1 MSKKSSRLGVFPSAN
16 EDAVAAQR
24 HVNSPQCTS
33 DSYLLA
39 FQDQNFLLREELRP
53 VRLQLELLKPELA
66 LQEQQIESTVV
77 IYGSA
82 RFMDPESAALRQEK
96 AMEALKKNP
105 DDAALSGLI
114 PICV

>member
-39 FQDQNFLLREELRP
+39 FQDQNFLLREEL
-53 VRLQLELLKPELA
+53 Q
-66 LQEQQIESTVV
+66 
-77 IYGSA
+77 
-82 RFMDPESAALRQEK
+82 
-96 AMEALKKNP
+96 
-105 DDAALSGLI
+105 
-114 PICV
+114 